1 MKNRIYIIS
10 ALLLCI
16 AVLSSCANGASDGT
30 ETEKLTKT
38 TSVTSVS
45 EYEAPE
51 MTTSSVQISETASQ
65 TAPELSDTSETPAE
79 TAFSEASPDETTD
92 TEAAA
97 ATVTPETSAEMTA
110 DTTTAKTEPLETEI
124 ISSVTEKIST
134 SAPKKTNTKPF
145 ELKLP
150 SASGKKTSE
159 KNSAIIDYSNAEDG
173 YIAAAYSG
181 KSEKAKLRVIC
192 GKTQYDHDL
201 ASDGSTEFFPLMGS
215 GSYTVRVY
223 EQVSGKSYSL
233 AVEAVFDVKI
243 KSETD
248 MYLYPNKYSDFDKNS
263 DCVKKASQLC
273 SDKSG
278 TVEKIAAI
286 FEYVSENITYDKELA
301 QKVTNGL
308 TGYIPDPDRTLKN
321 GKGICFDY
329 SSLMTA
335 MCRSQG
341 IPARIVVGYAKENI
355 YHAWNEIYTEE
366 TGWITPELYLKNKG
380 FNIADATFYSGKKDK
395 AKIGEY
401 ISDSSNYS
409 ALYRY

>member
-10 ALLLCI
+10 AILLSV
-16 AVLSSCANGASDGT
+16 AVLSACANGANDGT
-30 ETEKLTKT
+30 ETEKLTET
-38 TSVTSVS
+38 TVVTSVS
-45 EYEAPE
+45 EYEVPE
-51 MTTSSVQISETASQ
+51 VTTSSVLTEKTASQ
-65 TAPELSDTSETPAE
+65 TAETSFASETSDE
-79 TAFSEASPDETTD
+79 TDFSDASPDETTD
-92 TEAAA
+92 TEAAVT
-97 ATVTPETSAEMTA
+97 TVTSEISEGTAA
-110 DTTTAKTEPLETEI
+110 DTTAVEIETIETEI

-134 SAPKKTNTKPF
+134 AAPKKTNTKPF

-173 YIAAAYSG
+173 YISAAYSG
-181 KSEKAKLRVIC
+181 KSERAKLRVIC

-201 ASDGSTEFFPLMGS
+201 ASDGTTEFFPLMGS

-273 SDKSG
+273 ADKSG

-286 FEYVSENITYDKELA
+286 FGYVSENITYDKELA

-341 IPARIVVGYAKENI
+341 IPARIVVGYAKDNI

-395 AKIGEY
+395 KKIGEY

>member
-1 MKNRIYIIS
+1 MSLLS
-10 ALLLCI
+10 A
-16 AVLSSCANGASDGT
+16 CANDVNDVTTTDNLT
-30 ETEKLTKT
+30 ET
-38 TSVTSVS
+38 TSVTSVYDS
-45 EYEAPE
+45 EVPE
-51 MTTSSVQISETASQ
+51 VTTSLAQTSEIASQ
-65 TAPELSDTSETPAE
+65 TVSEPTDRTEVSTETAVSDVLTEETADTNVVEITIPAETVTTSITETTVTELSDS
-79 TAFSEASPDETTD
+79 D
-92 TEAAA
+92 T
-97 ATVTPETSAEMTA
+97 V
-110 DTTTAKTEPLETEI
+110 I
-124 ISSVTEKIST
+124 ISEYVEKTSTE
-134 SAPKKTNTKPF
+134 APKKTNTKPF
-145 ELKLP
+145 EIKMP
-150 SASGKKTSE
+150 SASGKKTVEQS
-159 KNSAIIDYSNAEDG
+159 SALIDYSSADDG
-173 YIAAAYSG
+173 YIAASYTG
-181 KSEKAKLRVIC
+181 KSDRAKLRVIC

-201 ASDGSTEFFPLMGS
+201 ASDGTTEFFPLMGS

-233 AVEAVFDVKI
+233 AAEAVFDVKI

-263 DCVKKASQLC
+263 DCVKKAAQLC
-273 SDKSG
+273 ENKSG
-278 TVEKIAAI
+278 TVDKIAAI

-329 SSLMTA
+329 SSLLTA

-341 IPARIVVGYAKENI
+341 IPARIVVGYAKDNI

-380 FNIADATFYSGKKDK
+380 FNIADATFYAGQKDK
-395 AKIGEY
+395 EKIGKY

>member
-10 ALLLCI
+10 AILLCI
-16 AVLSSCANGASDGT
+16 AVLSSCANGASDGA
-30 ETEKLTKT
+30 ETEKLTQT
-38 TSVTSVS
+38 TSVS
-45 EYEAPE
+45 EYDAPE
-51 MTTSSVQISETASQ
+51 VTTSSVLTSETASQ
-65 TAPELSDTSETPAE
+65 TTLEPSDTSETPAE
-79 TAFSEASPDETTD
+79 TAFSDASPDETTD

-97 ATVTPETSAEMTA
+97 TTVTPEISEETTA
-110 DTTTAKTEPLETEI
+110 DTTAAKTEPLETEI

-134 SAPKKTNTKPF
+134 SAPKKTDTKPF
-145 ELKLP
+145 EIKIP
-150 SASGKKTSE
+150 SASGKKTAE
-159 KNSAIIDYSNAEDG
+159 KGGALIDYSNAEDG
-173 YIAAAYSG
+173 YIAASYSG
-181 KSEKAKLRVIC
+181 KSERAKLRVIC

-248 MYLYPNKYSDFDKNS
+248 MYLYPNKYSNFGKNS

>member
-1 MKNRIYIIS
+1 MKNRIHIIS

-16 AVLSSCANGASDGT
+16 AVLSACANGADDGAIS
-30 ETEKLTKT
+30 EKLTE
-38 TSVTSVS
+38 TSPVTSVIYS
-45 EYEAPE
+45 ETPE
-51 MTTSSVQISETASQ
+51 VTDPSVQ
-65 TAPELSDTSETPAE
+65 TSETDTQTVSKTEKVTKTSTE
-79 TAFSEASPDETTD
+79 TAFSDVSIVETAD
-92 TEAAA
+92 TEAVVT
-97 ATVTPETSAEMTA
+97 TVTSEISAETTA
-110 DTTTAKTEPLETEI
+110 DTTATKTDPLETEI

-134 SAPKKTNTKPF
+134 SAPKKTDTKPF
-145 ELKLP
+145 EIKIP
-150 SASGKKTSE
+150 SASGKKTAE
-159 KNSAIIDYSNAEDG
+159 KGGALIDYSNADDG

-181 KSEKAKLRVIC
+181 KSDKAKLRVIC

-215 GSYTVRVY
+215 GSYTARVY

-233 AVEAVFDVKI
+233 AVEAVFDAKI

-286 FEYVSENITYDKELA
+286 FEYVSGNITYDKELA

-321 GKGICFDY
+321 SKGICFDY

-380 FNIADATFYSGKKDK
+380 FNIADATFYSGQKDK
-395 AKIGEY
+395 EKIGEY
-401 ISDSSNYS
+401 ISNSSNYS